1 MGKADL
7 MFVGVVALRGEAI
20 REPNLRLRTVEELY
34 RHDLA
39 AGRGDHVSHGR
50 RRAKYP
56 LPVRLSLDPGRGLVA
71 GDHRA
76 VADSL
81 VDIFSALGKGLSG
94 TRQHVGDGAF
104 GNLQAEQALQHLG
117 QTRVAHHLAAMQIR
131 DERDDAGAE
140 WGAGRHVGGRLG
152 GDGLAAV
159 RTITLVQVVPC
170 RPRPDWRDLDM
181 VVGVR
186 EHLTLMRYLPTAIT
200 ALGKDVANDIGVRTE
215 LARNTGAAFATLL
228 LPAR

>member
-1 MGKADL
+1 
-7 MFVGVVALRGEAI
+7 VLR
-20 REPNLRLRTVEELY
+20 PRLRRSQPVQTEV
-34 RHDLA
+34 DQ
-39 AGRGDHVSHGR
+39 GS
-50 RRAKYP
+50 P
-56 LPVRLSLDPGRGLVA
+56 L
-71 GDHRA
+71 
-76 VADSL
+76 
-81 VDIFSALGKGLSG
+81 
-94 TRQHVGDGAF
+94 
-104 GNLQAEQALQHLG
+104 
-117 QTRVAHHLAAMQIR
+117 
-131 DERDDAGAE
+131 
-140 WGAGRHVGGRLG
+140 LG

-228 LPAR
+228 LPARLVRGIGLLSA